1 MHKSTSWQ
9 LPYFSMF
16 YYRVIM
22 AKVFPFQAVR
32 PTRDKV
38 NLIAARPYDSYTPE
52 ERASRLRDNPYSFL
66 HIVNPGYKY
75 QKENTTEQE
84 RYTLVR
90 NRYLEFKEEGYFIQD
105 KKPSFYVYK
114 IVDHDGKTTRGIIAA
129 VDIEEY
135 ENNIIKKHEDT
146 LIEREKLFKEYIHT
160 VGFNPEPVLL
170 TYPDNDTLADLI
182 QDIMKSRAEYEFT
195 TTYRDTHYLW
205 NIDDPKLVTA
215 IKKEFDKM
223 ESLYI
228 ADGHHR
234 TASAYELY
242 KLKKEANGSH
252 TGKESY
258 NFLMSYLIPESHLKI
273 YGFNRL
279 IKDLNGLSN
288 EEFLIRLDA
297 VFRIN
302 NRGLEYYKPTQKNHF
317 SMYLNGRFYSLNLR
331 KNIYAENNALDALDA
346 TILYNTVLNPILGIE
361 DVRNDKRLDYAHGKN
376 DMAYVQSM
384 VDSGEYQV
392 GFGLLPVTTEEIKSV
407 ADESLTMPPK
417 TTYIEPKLRNGITI
431 YEY

>member
-1 MHKSTSWQ
+1 
-9 LPYFSMF
+9 
-16 YYRVIM
+16 M
-22 AKVFPFQAVR
+22 AKVFPFRAVR

-90 NRYLEFKEEGYFIQD
+90 NRFLEFKEEAYFIQD
-105 KKPSFYVYK
+105 KKDSFYIYK
-114 IVDHDGKTTRGIIAA
+114 IVNHDGHTTRGIIAA
-129 VDIEEY
+129 ADIADY
-135 ENNIIKKHEDT
+135 ERNVIKKHEDT
-146 LIEREKLFKEYIHT
+146 LTERENLFKEYIHT

-170 TYPDNDTLADLI
+170 IYPDNDNLKALLL
-182 QDIMKSRAEYEFT
+182 DIMEARPEYEFT

-205 NIDDPKLVTA
+205 NIEDQEQITA
-215 IKKEFDKM
+215 IKAEFESM
-223 ESLYI
+223 QSLYI

-242 KLKKEANGSH
+242 KLKKEANKNH
-252 TGKESY
+252 TGKEAY
-258 NFLMSYLIPESHLKI
+258 NFLMSYLIPESDIKI

-288 EEFLIRLDA
+288 EEFLIQLDA
-297 VFRIN
+297 VFRIE
-302 NRGLEYYKPTQKNHF
+302 NRGLEYFKPTQNAQF
-317 SMYLNGRFYSLNLR
+317 SMYLNGKFYSLSLR
-331 KNIYAENNALDALDA
+331 KNSYTPANALDALDA
-346 TILYNTVLNPILGIE
+346 MILYHKVLNPILGIE
-361 DVRNDKRLDYAHGKN
+361 DMRKDARLSYAHGKN

-384 VDSGEYQV
+384 VDSGEYKV
-392 GFGLLPVTTEEIKSV
+392 GFGLLPVTTTEIKKV
-407 ADESLTMPPK
+407 ADENLTMPPK